1 MSNALITDSERHRI
15 YQLVQRLY
23 HSILRDYIAHANE
36 REVLDALYKFYT
48 ECDVTL
54 ISKEQLK
61 VYQKMEELTLSG
73 SFLKANDGILPKE

>member
-1 MSNALITDSERHRI
+1 MSKVLDIDIERHRVDQI
-15 YQLVQRLY
+15 ILRLY